1 MSERKY
7 EAHFVSKLTDADM
20 ENAETELWLDFALAC
35 EYLSQ
40 ADYNELYAEAEE
52 VGRMLAFMIEHPS
65 KFLPVNDKNR

>member
-1 MSERKY
+1 
-7 EAHFVSKLTDADM
+7 M